1 MVVAPEA
8 IRGCLQPVIDSNIS
22 FGQLFFFIIYQL
34 LLLYLY
40 ISSISIT
47 FDGIL
52 KARDFVGP
60 LVCKGPLRVTYK

>member
-1 MVVAPEA
+1 MGVAPEA
-8 IRGCLQPVIDSNIS
+8 IRGVLAACYSLKYL
-22 FGQLFFFIIYQL
+22 FGQLFFFTIYQL
-34 LLLYLY
+34 LLSLY

-60 LVCKGPLRVTYK
+60 LVCKGPLMVTYK